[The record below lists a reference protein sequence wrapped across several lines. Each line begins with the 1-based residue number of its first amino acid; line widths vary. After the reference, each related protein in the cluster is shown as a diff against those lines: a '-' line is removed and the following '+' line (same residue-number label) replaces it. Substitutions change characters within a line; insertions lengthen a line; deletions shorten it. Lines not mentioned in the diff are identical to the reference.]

1 MGHGLSLL
9 PSGKKTA
16 ETTQSA
22 SVRDRFFT
30 DRPIPRAGDSERVA
44 EQKLNV
50 QRRWG
55 TDSVFQ
61 GIAEQV

>member
-1 MGHGLSLL
+1 
-9 PSGKKTA
+9 
-16 ETTQSA
+16 
-22 SVRDRFFT
+22 
-30 DRPIPRAGDSERVA
+30 VA